1 MPTSV
6 EFKVHG
12 ATRLAARLKG
22 LGVAWPKAVE
32 KALFQE
38 TKALEAVAIDRTP
51 REFGPLRASY
61 DTTTKRERNKISS
74 RIEVGGPSAPYA
86 MAVHERVEV
95 FHEIG
100 GPMFLK
106 STFDEVRHTFGA
118 TIGDR
123 IRSNHALR

>member
-1 MPTSV
+1 MPSSV
-6 EFKVHG
+6 DFKIHG
-12 ATRLAARLKG
+12 AKVLAARLKG

-61 DTTTKRERNKISS
+61 ETATKRERNKITAT
-74 RIEVGGPSAPYA
+74 IFVGGPSAPYA
-86 MAVHERVEV
+86 AAVHERVEV

-100 GPMFLK
+100 GPLFLK
-106 STFDEVRHTFGA
+106 STLDEVRHNFGA